1 MLLNIITFT
10 DDNKNEIDIFSFDAV
25 DVAIT
30 ITAAAEV
37 VSSFNFWSKSKPW
50 SSYIEEVTA
59 LPDRYIIQQRV
70 RIDEN
75 KEKISQDWPIWKL

>member
-10 DDNKNEIDIFSFDAV
+10 DDNKNEIDVFSFDAV

-37 VSSFNFWSKSKPW
+37 VSSFNF
-50 SSYIEEVTA
+50 
-59 LPDRYIIQQRV
+59 
-70 RIDEN
+70 
-75 KEKISQDWPIWKL
+75 